1 MIFYADMVADLYHFG
16 HSEYIKNIY
25 LQKKDNDLVYI
36 GIHNDEVVESYKRT
50 PILTMEERIK
60 VIESCKY
67 IDKIIP
73 NAPLKVTKEY
83 IDLHKI
89 DYIFIP
95 NNRTD
100 EEICIMYEIP
110 FKLGMIKTIPYTN
123 TISSTEI
130 IDRIIKRYK

>member
-25 LQKKDNDLVYI
+25 LQKKAGDLVYI
-36 GIHNDEVVESYKRT
+36 GIHNDEVVESYKRM

-67 IDKIIP
+67 IDKVIP

-83 IDLHKI
+83 IDLYKI

-100 EEICIMYEIP
+100 EEISIMYEIP
-110 FKLGMIKTIPYTN
+110 FKLGMIKSIPYTN
-123 TISSTEI
+123 TISTTEI

>member
-16 HSEYIKNIY
+16 HSDYIKNIY
-25 LQKKDNDLVYI
+25 LQKKEGDLVYI

-60 VIESCKY
+60 VIESCRY

-73 NAPLKVTKEY
+73 NAPLEVTKEY
-83 IDLHKI
+83 INLHNI

-100 EEICIMYEIP
+100 EEISIMYEIP

-123 TISSTEI
+123 TISTTEI
-130 IDRIIKRYK
+130 IDRIIKR